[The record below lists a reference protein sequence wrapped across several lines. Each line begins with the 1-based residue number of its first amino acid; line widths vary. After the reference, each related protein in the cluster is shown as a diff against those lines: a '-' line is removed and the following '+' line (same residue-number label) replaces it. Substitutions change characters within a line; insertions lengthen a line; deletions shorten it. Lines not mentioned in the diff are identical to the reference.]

1 MTNKILLDT
10 VIEEEMMGAI
20 RGLEMWIKRHLK
32 LDLLK
37 AVNPKVQ
44 LH

>member
-10 VIEEEMMGAI
+10 VIEEEMKGAI
-20 RGLEMWIKRHLK
+20 RGQEMWIKRRLK

-44 LH
+44 PH

>member
-1 MTNKILLDT
+1 MTNKMHLDT
-10 VIEEEMMGAI
+10 FIEEEMMGAI
-20 RGLEMWIKRHLK
+20 RGQEMWIKRRLK

-44 LH
+44 PH

>member
-1 MTNKILLDT
+1 MNKNLLVT
-10 VIEEEMMGAI
+10 FIEEEMMGAI
-20 RGLEMWIKRHLK
+20 RGLELLIKRHLK

-44 LH
+44 PH

>member
-1 MTNKILLDT
+1 MTNKILFDT

-20 RGLEMWIKRHLK
+20 RGQEMWIKRHLK

-44 LH
+44 PH

>member
-1 MTNKILLDT
+1 MTNKILS
-10 VIEEEMMGAI
+10 VAFIEEEMMSAI
-20 RGLEMWIKRHLK
+20 RGLEMWIKRRLK

-44 LH
+44 PH

>member
-1 MTNKILLDT
+1 MRNKMLLVT
-10 VIEEEMMGAI
+10 FIEEEMMGAI

-37 AVNPKVQ
+37 AVNSKVQ
-44 LH
+44 PH

>member
-1 MTNKILLDT
+1 MTNKIIFVT
-10 VIEEEMMGAI
+10 FIEEEMMGAI
-20 RGLEMWIKRHLK
+20 RGQEMWIKRRLN

-44 LH
+44 PH